1 MVIKNG
7 TDMSVPFFKFY
18 SYMSKESPLKNFIE
32 NIKKS
37 TPYVLGKTM
46 CEMICSSEEEIEKEF
61 FLDVEYPED
70 NDNAIDILLNEGIV
84 DDFDEVSRAFE
95 RLLVMRDAFY
105 VRLGNWKPDWKE
117 SNDYWGIAKH
127 SKEIS
132 IICVHCP
139 GLFIFPTYESAEK
152 FLEICQEDLELFFS
166 QFR

>member
-1 MVIKNG
+1 MERRIL
-7 TDMSVPFFKFY
+7 SVPFFKFY

-32 NIKKS
+32 NMEKS

-46 CEMICSSEEEIEKEF
+46 CEMIYSSEEEIEEEF
-61 FLDVEYPED
+61 FLDVQYPGD
-70 NDNAIDILLNEGIV
+70 NGDAIDILLNEGSII

-105 VRLGNWKPDWKE
+105 VRLGNWKPDWEK
-117 SNDYWGIAKH
+117 SNDYWGIVKH
-127 SKEIS
+127 SKEIN

-152 FLEICQEDLELFFS
+152 FLEVCQEDLELFFS

>member
-1 MVIKNG
+1 
-7 TDMSVPFFKFY
+7 
-18 SYMSKESPLKNFIE
+18 MSKESPLKNFIE

-70 NDNAIDILLNEGIV
+70 NDDAIDILFNEGIV

-117 SNDYWGIAKH
+117 SNDYWGIVKY
-127 SKEIS
+127 SKEVS